1 MSIPVG
7 VTPTFTLTFDDDNL
21 DLTAADHVYVTF
33 KSGLTKITKSDAQ
46 LTVSAK
52 VIEVALTQAE
62 TLSFMPASYI
72 PNPPLVEIQAN
83 WTYTGGDRA
92 ASEIFSYQFSNQLLD
107 EVVS

>member
-21 DLTAADHVYVTF
+21 DLTATDHVYVTF

-46 LTVSAK
+46 LTVAAK
-52 VIEVALTQAE
+52 QIDVALTQAE

-83 WTYTGGDRA
+83 WTYSNGDRA
-92 ASEIFSYQFSNQLLD
+92 ASDIVKYPFGKQLLD
-107 EVVS
+107 KVVN

>member
-33 KSGLTKITKSDAQ
+33 ECGLVELTKADLD
-46 LTVSAK
+46 LTIAAKQIDVS
-52 VIEVALTQAE
+52 LTQAE

-83 WTYTGGDRA
+83 WTYSNGDRA
-92 ASEIFSYQFSNQLLD
+92 ASDIVKYPFGKQLLD
-107 EVVS
+107 KVVS

>member
-52 VIEVALTQAE
+52 EIEVALTQAE
-62 TLSFMPASYI
+62 TLAFMPTSYL
-72 PNPPLVEIQAN
+72 PCPPKVDIQAN

-92 ASEIFSYQFSNQLLD
+92 ASEIFSYQFGNQLLD